1 MLCETTFRSCKT
13 FCKLLSL
20 KLLLMLSHWGR
31 ELPARRAAALLC
43 LLAEISTA
51 DTLPG
56 AWSPYVLVCLCFG
69 QWHRVI
75 NFPLDKNQWWAM
87 QTLVQPFFQAMFW
100 AALLDHTDSST
111 LLASCHANQKETP
124 IGREKPPLKNRAHG
138 APDSACIVFLF
149 CGSVVLQMVSPSPH
163 LQILFLFCPNSLC
176 TWLRAASHWMKAVL
190 VRNLLKSFILKNKPF
205 RVTPQSDGKVIFLSV
220 YLYGQKVP
228 HLVPTS
234 SRAPVLPSSILLHQ
248 QGPAVS
254 VQRWA
259 RCSAQLW
266 YWCVC
271 FVCSGLWFHL
281 QWDCLTKITHVS
293 FLQDS
298 LPGQAGRD
306 TASFCSR
313 LLNPRNE
320 NLAHYTST
328 NKEVDLVL
336 VWTAHSTGP
345 HQSPSALEPA
355 LSVLREAQESCR
367 KGDGCRQWV
376 WCLGRGNLH
385 PNNWQGLLSLCFFTA
400 LLPLCV
406 FPVPSSAYFQRFI
419 LYPRAL
425 LPSGDSGGVWL
436 FWLLPSHHDL
446 VCSPDLSSSS
456 WGSSLPSPFAAL
468 LKLECL
474 EHPVPLGIIPILPRP
489 SAGPLGELLPPAPD
503 YICSELAFVEEI

>member
-220 YLYGQKVP
+220 SLWSESATPGSHIIQSSCASFQHPTSPAGPCSQCAEVSEMQCP
-228 HLVPTS
+228 AVVLVCLLCVLRALVPF
-234 SRAPVLPSSILLHQ
+234 
-248 QGPAVS
+248 AV
-254 VQRWA
+254 
-259 RCSAQLW
+259 
-266 YWCVC
+266 
-271 FVCSGLWFHL
+271 GL
-281 QWDCLTKITHVS
+281 
-293 FLQDS
+293 
-298 LPGQAGRD
+298 
-306 TASFCSR
+306 
-313 LLNPRNE
+313 
-320 NLAHYTST
+320 
-328 NKEVDLVL
+328 
-336 VWTAHSTGP
+336 
-345 HQSPSALEPA
+345 
-355 LSVLREAQESCR
+355 
-367 KGDGCRQWV
+367 
-376 WCLGRGNLH
+376 
-385 PNNWQGLLSLCFFTA
+385 
-400 LLPLCV
+400 
-406 FPVPSSAYFQRFI
+406 
-419 LYPRAL
+419 
-425 LPSGDSGGVWL
+425 
-436 FWLLPSHHDL
+436 SH
-446 VCSPDLSSSS
+446 
-456 WGSSLPSPFAAL
+456 
-468 LKLECL
+468 
-474 EHPVPLGIIPILPRP
+474 
-489 SAGPLGELLPPAPD
+489 
-503 YICSELAFVEEI
+503 